1 MMDQVMKPRSTEMA
15 EKKDLRGRRELTVDE
30 LERVSGGAPRKAGGS
45 SQEYLEIKL
54 KEVFITSTSLGS

>member
-1 MMDQVMKPRSTEMA
+1 MA

>member
-1 MMDQVMKPRSTEMA
+1 MTEKNRA
-15 EKKDLRGRRELTVDE
+15 ERLCGSRELAVDE
-30 LERVSGGAPRKAGGS
+30 LDRVSGGAPRKAGGG